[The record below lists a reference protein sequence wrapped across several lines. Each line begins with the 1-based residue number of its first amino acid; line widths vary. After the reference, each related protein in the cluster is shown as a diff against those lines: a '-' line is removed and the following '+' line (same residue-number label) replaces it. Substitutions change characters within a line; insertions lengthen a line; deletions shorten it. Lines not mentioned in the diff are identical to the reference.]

1 MQGHTPPLD
10 NDVVSEEGN
19 TMGKRL
25 FQAATIT
32 CMLYGVVAIGSAPA
46 PQRSPQSDVQ
56 VLTNDSTR
64 TLFPTLK
71 GVFQ

>member
-10 NDVVSEEGN
+10 NDVVSEEG

-32 CMLYGVVAIGSAPA
+32 CMLYGVVAIGSVPA
-46 PQRSPQSDVQ
+46 PQRSPQSAIQ
-56 VLTNDSTR
+56 VLTNDSTS

-71 GVFQ
+71 SVFQ